1 MSTASPSTVS
11 PGTAAPAST
20 GMGREKLQ
28 ILILLAA
35 AQFLVVLDASI
46 TNVALPSIG
55 RALDVT
61 QSDLAWVV
69 NAYVLTFGG
78 FLLLGGRMADLIGRR
93 KIFMAGL
100 VLFAAASLTAG
111 LAQNEAM
118 LIISRAVQ
126 GLGAAMLSPAALSI
140 VTATFREGK
149 ERNTALGVWGA
160 VAGAGGAVGVLM
172 GGVLTEYLSWR
183 WVFLVNVPIVMIVMF
198 LVPRVIPESRRE
210 EGHTDFDIPGAVTI
224 TAGLSVLVYAFIHAA
239 EVGWTSGETLGLV
252 ALSAVLIGVF
262 LFIESRA
269 AHPLVP
275 FDIFSSRTRNGSY
288 IVGLLLAASL
298 FSMFF
303 FISLYEQQVLGWDA
317 LKSGLAYLPLSVT
330 IIMGAG
336 IGSTLANKIGFKP
349 ILAAGMFFT
358 ALGLIWFSQVSVD
371 GTYLGDILFPSMIAG
386 LGLGLSFP
394 GATVGGTSGVRNDEA
409 GLASGLINSAQQ
421 IGGALG
427 LAILSSIATT
437 KTDDVMSAARGAKAA
452 LPAALT
458 DGFQL
463 AFTVG
468 AGFAILGGI
477 LTLVIIKSSDSKAA
491 IATSAEPA
499 TAPIS

>member
-1 MSTASPSTVS
+1 MSTASPSTAS
-11 PGTAAPAST
+11 PDAAAST

-118 LIISRAVQ
+118 LIVSRAVQ

-183 WVFLVNVPIVMIVMF
+183 WVFLVNVPIVVVVMF

-252 ALSAVLIGVF
+252 GLSVVLIGLF

-330 IIMGAG
+330 IVLGAG
-336 IGSTLANKIGFKP
+336 VGSTLANKLGFKP

-358 ALGLIWFSQVSVD
+358 ALGLLWFSQVSVD

-394 GATVGGTSGVRNDEA
+394 GATVGGTSGVREDEA

-421 IGGALG
+421 VGGALG

-437 KTDDVMSAARGAKAA
+437 KTDEVMSAARGARAA

-477 LTLVIIKSSDSKAA
+477 LTLVIIKSSESKAA
-491 IATSAEPA
+491 IATTAEPA
-499 TAPIS
+499 TAPVA